1 MVSWLSSRTKPGE
14 FGEKPVTSLKRDMP
28 CLAFAVLALA
38 TPAFESTLFPSA
50 DLITKAQAT
59 PIKAPHHLS
68 RPHTTQI
75 HKTAVIGKDQRQ
87 KLSSKYHPQAIGIGI
102 LGQPGK
108 RSWSCTAFCVAP
120 NIIATNA
127 HCIVKNQTVGRRLDL
142 SRTIF
147 MLPALKNPK
156 TKSYTHSRFSHP
168 QYVDPKTP
176 GLSVYSGH
184 FRKTSSVRTQSQDW
198 AFTKLTNKACQG
210 RTLEFVDLSIKD
222 LQKAAKQKRLLMI
235 GFHGDNKMKEHL
247 VSIECKVRSP
257 QNRTYFLKAQRRQM
271 AKQAVLL
278 PHTCDSFKGSSGS
291 PILLKT
297 EKGLKVVGINLGSI
311 RYERYQIRKNRYTG
325 KVISRKKLRN
335 TRETNMAVRP
345 RAFLKGLER
354 FKNETLFHSPRQ
366 LGLLQTLLKELKF
379 YKGKIDNKWGPAS
392 KRAVTRYERKHDLA
406 PLGLPTKEL
415 LTHIWQEIDK
425 KKLKI

>member
-1 MVSWLSSRTKPGE
+1 MV
-14 FGEKPVTSLKRDMP
+14 SLKRDMS
-28 CLAFAVLALA
+28 CLTLAILALA
-38 TPAFESTLFPSA
+38 APPFESTLSPSA
-50 DLITKAQAT
+50 VLITKAQASQVKAI
-59 PIKAPHHLS
+59 PIKTPHHLS
-68 RPHTTQI
+68 HPRTTQS
-75 HKTAVIGKDQRQ
+75 HKIAVIGKDQRQ
-87 KLSSKYHPQAIGIGI
+87 KLPSKYLRQASGIGI

-147 MLPALKNPK
+147 MLPALQNPK
-156 TKSYTHSRFSHP
+156 TKSYIPSRFSRP

-176 GLSVYSGH
+176 GLSVYAGH

-210 RTLEFVDLSIKD
+210 RTLEFIDLSIKD

-247 VSIECKVRSP
+247 ISTDCKVRSP

-271 AKQAVLL
+271 ARQALLL

-291 PILLKT
+291 PLLLKT
-297 EKGLKVVGINLGSI
+297 KEGLKVVGINLGSL

-345 RAFLKGLER
+345 RAFLKGLAR
-354 FKNETLFHSPRQ
+354 FENETLLRSPRQ
-366 LGLLQTLLKELKF
+366 LGLLQTLLKELKL

-392 KRAVTRYERKHDLA
+392 KRAVTRYERKHGLA

-415 LTHIWQEIDK
+415 LTHLWQEIDK
-425 KKLKI
+425 SKQG

>member
-1 MVSWLSSRTKPGE
+1 M
-14 FGEKPVTSLKRDMP
+14 SLKHDMP
-28 CLAFAVLALA
+28 CLAVASILLVI
-38 TPAFESTLFPSA
+38 PIFEKSLNP
-50 DLITKAQAT
+50 LMGQIKKAQAT
-59 PIKAPHHLS
+59 TIKILPPS
-68 RPHTTQI
+68 TTPSQYPI
-75 HKTAVIGKDQRQ
+75 HKTAIIGKDQRQ
-87 KLSSKYHPQAIGIGI
+87 KLPSSYFPQAKGIGI

-147 MLPALKNPK
+147 MLPALKNHQTK
-156 TKSYTHSRFSHP
+156 TYIRPRFSHP

-176 GLSVYSGH
+176 ALSVYSGQ
-184 FRKTSSVRTQSQDW
+184 FRKTNSVRTQSQDW
-198 AFTKLTNKACQG
+198 AFTKLKNKACQG
-210 RTLEFVDLSIKD
+210 RTFEFVDLSVKQ
-222 LQKAAKQKRLLMI
+222 LQKAAQQKRLIMI

-247 VSIECKVRSP
+247 ISTDCKVRSP

-271 AKQAVLL
+271 AKQALLL

-297 EKGLKVVGINLGSI
+297 KEGLKVVGINLGSI

-354 FKNETLFHSPRQ
+354 YKHETLLHSPSQ
-366 LGLLQTLLKELKF
+366 LGLLQTLLKELRL

-392 KRAVTRYERKHDLA
+392 KRALTRYEHQHDLI

-415 LTHIWQEIDK
+415 LTHIWQEMDRK
-425 KKLKI
+425 KQKQN